1 MDNSDRSLVER
12 TQQGDREAF
21 GILFDKYA
29 NLVFKVASH
38 YIRNRRD
45 AMDIVQD
52 VFLKAYRAIDEIRD
66 LDKCKSWLCRITLH
80 TSLNWQRDQ
89 KRMPVAIGDAMDVA
103 EIAQDTAPAGSASI
117 LCNKKVWAAINK
129 LNDEWRAI
137 VMLKYMDNM
146 SYVQISEMLGVSVAT
161 VRNKMHR
168 AKSRLKQVLGPQVSY
183 EIRSESASA

>member
-1 MDNSDRSLVER
+1 MDSSDRSLVER
-12 TQQGDREAF
+12 IQQGDKEAF
-21 GILFDKYA
+21 GTLFDKYA

-52 VFLKAYRAIDEIRD
+52 VFLKAYRAIGEIRD
-66 LDKCKSWLCRITLH
+66 YDKCKSWLCRIALH
-80 TSLNWQRDQ
+80 TSLNWQRAQ
-89 KRMPVAIGDAMDVA
+89 KNMPVAIGDAMDVA
-103 EIAQDTAPAGSASI
+103 EITQDATTSSASTF
-117 LCNKKVWAAINK
+117 CNKKVWAAINE

-146 SYVQISEMLGVSVAT
+146 SYAQIAEVLGVSMAT
-161 VRNKMHR
+161 VRNKMYR
-168 AKSRLKQVLGPQVSY
+168 AKSRLKEILGSQISS